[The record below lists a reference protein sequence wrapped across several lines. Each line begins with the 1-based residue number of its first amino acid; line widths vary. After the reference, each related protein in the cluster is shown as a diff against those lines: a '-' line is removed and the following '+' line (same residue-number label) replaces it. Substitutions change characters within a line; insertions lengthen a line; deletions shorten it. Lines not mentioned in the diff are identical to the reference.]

1 MLELVK
7 TETPQVTVIPSII
20 LLNVRDLLDKRG
32 IPFRQVYQYDFED
45 GWPWG
50 CTYRGE
56 YYSEDVFAIIACVTP
71 ESLTKA
77 AEDMFF
83 LDHDEIK

>member
-7 TETPQVTVIPSII
+7 TETPQVTVIPYII
-20 LLNVRDLLDKRG
+20 LLNVRDLLNKRN
-32 IPFRQVYQYDFED
+32 IPFKQVAWDDFEE

-56 YYSEDVFAIIACVTP
+56 YYVDDTFAIIACVTP